1 MSMSVAWI
9 LRRRGSRRC
18 SNPCALAR
26 RLVVLALVLAACR
39 SEVGTERPT
48 AKGPSTRPSLE
59 PEAPPSATPSAAID
73 KGLIRTVVRSHV
85 REIRGCYEQGLAT
98 DPKLAGRV
106 VVRFTIDPRGMVV
119 EAAVASSD
127 LPPQAQLVQA
137 CIVAA
142 VKGWR
147 FPVPPQ
153 STKAEVLYPFVLAPG
168 RTVTSLSGLIEGEQ
182 VDGRWFPVEGQPAD
196 TAIVEVLDSQ
206 HRPVPSVKVILAIA
220 IGAASEEREAITD
233 AAGLATFERL
243 PSAATAIAMVEPAVR
258 TESTVVGSGAVGV
271 IMLVEVA
278 VPSSDG

>member
-1 MSMSVAWI
+1 M
-9 LRRRGSRRC
+9 
-18 SNPCALAR
+18 
-26 RLVVLALVLAACR
+26 
-39 SEVGTERPT
+39 
-48 AKGPSTRPSLE
+48 
-59 PEAPPSATPSAAID
+59 PSAAID

-106 VVRFTIDPRGMVV
+106 VVRFTIDPRGTVS

-142 VKGWR
+142 VKNWR

-168 RTVTSLSGLIEGEQ
+168 RTVASPSGLIEGDQ

-243 PSAATAIAMVEPAVR
+243 PSAATAMAMVEPGAR
-258 TESTVVGSGAVGV
+258 TESTVVGSGAVGAILV
-271 IMLVEVA
+271 IEV
-278 VPSSDG
+278 VGQPRMDDDDR